1 MAISLG
7 VSIYSFQEEL
17 FLGRMTLEEAVA
29 AVAGKVGAKGVE
41 IIMDE
46 TPLPG
51 YREKRVSRQR

>member
-17 FLGRMTLEEAVA
+17 FLGRMTLEEAVE
-29 AVAGKVGAKGVE
+29 AVSQKVGAEGVE

-51 YREKRVSRQR
+51 